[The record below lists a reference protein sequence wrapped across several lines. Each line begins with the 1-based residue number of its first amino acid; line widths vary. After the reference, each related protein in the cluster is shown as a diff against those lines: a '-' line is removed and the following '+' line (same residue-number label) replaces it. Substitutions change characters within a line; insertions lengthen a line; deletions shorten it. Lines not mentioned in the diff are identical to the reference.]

1 MHEVVF
7 GLVHGEIHTAAIHGA
22 DLTVDDAA
30 HAELLR
36 GRAAGARRRDVSD
49 GGDAAGKRLQAAKD
63 GRVVPVGHIE
73 LRGQLAHGHNP
84 RCIGDVV
91 HDAAQ
96 HGVFQVRVQVDETG
110 QQRRLAIIG
119 RFLVGIAQLEHGGGS
134 DVADNAVANEHG
146 AVVDGL
152 RSDGKHVLR
161 AQKHGWPRLFR
172 DLQVNTYDSTDAPA
186 RRASTKATR

>member
-1 MHEVVF
+1 M
-7 GLVHGEIHTAAIHGA
+7 
-22 DLTVDDAA
+22 
-30 HAELLR
+30 
-36 GRAAGARRRDVSD
+36 
-49 GGDAAGKRLQAAKD
+49 
-63 GRVVPVGHIE
+63 
-73 LRGQLAHGHNP
+73 
-84 RCIGDVV
+84 

-186 RRASTKATR
+186 RRHPRKQRGKRKANTAGMQCGEEARAAKDPKRRGAWCRSVIRCPVAPPPGQH